1 MSIFRSSH
9 PDVFLRKGVLKICR
23 KFTGEHPCRSAISI
37 KLQSNLVEIVL
48 RHGCFP
54 VNLLHIFRTP
64 FPKNTSGR
72 LVLNFL
78 SKVKDVIRTIATR
91 GKLPPAQGWG
101 FGQGQGQLQGWGPT
115 RQLLRRKIVPLVWVR
130 VWVRVSFRVGEQFS
144 SGAIVLEP
152 LKMKNYEC

>member
-9 PDVFLRKGVLKICR
+9 PEVFLRKGVLKICS
-23 KFTGEHPCRSAISI
+23 KFTGEHPCRSAILI

-54 VNLLHIFRTP
+54 VNLLHIFRTS

-78 SKVKDVIRTIATR
+78 SKVKVSV
-91 GKLPPAQGWG
+91 K
-101 FGQGQGQLQGWGPT
+101 
-115 RQLLRRKIVPLVWVR
+115 
-130 VWVRVSFRVGEQFS
+130 VRVSFRVGGQPDNCPGGKFSPWFGLGFGLGLVLGLGSNFSREQLS
-144 SGAIVLEP
+144 
-152 LKMKNYEC
+152 